1 MLLVTAYRVC
11 KFAGQGFWRNFW
23 LSLATISIIALA
35 SLTVNALIALNV
47 VADSAMATLEKKIDV
62 SIYFDA
68 DVPAAKVEEVRDYLG
83 KLSQVTGTKVVT
95 ADEALRAFRR
105 RHAPDA
111 AILETLEE
119 LGDNP
124 LGATLV
130 VTARQPKDYPVIIQ
144 ILNRSP
150 YRDLVSDEN
159 YKDHQRTIDEIR
171 LIADRINQSGIAL
184 SALFILI
191 ATLIVFNT
199 IRVAIYTH
207 RDEIAIMKLVGAS
220 NAFITAPFV
229 VEGVLYAL
237 CATALAIAVTFPLL
251 NAVQPY
257 LQNFFTGVPL
267 DLAGYFRQHL
277 MTIFGLQLCGMAALN
292 IVGSTFAVRRY
303 LKV

>member
-1 MLLVTAYRVC
+1 MLVTIYRVI
-11 KFAGQGFWRNFW
+11 KFAWQGFWRNFW
-23 LSLATISIIALA
+23 LSLVTISIIALA
-35 SLTVNALIALNV
+35 SLTVNALLALNV
-47 VADSAMATLEKKIDV
+47 VADSAVTSLEQKIDV
-62 SIYFDA
+62 SIYFDP
-68 DVPAAKVEEVRDYLG
+68 DVATPKVKEVQDYLS
-83 KLSQVTGTKVVT
+83 KLSQVSAITLVT
-95 ADEALRAFRR
+95 ADDAMKEFRQ
-105 RHAPDA
+105 RHARDA

-130 VTARQPKDYPVIIQ
+130 VTAQRPSDYPEIIQ
-144 ILNRSP
+144 VLNHSP

-159 YKDHQRTIDEIR
+159 YKDHQRTINEIR
-171 LIADRINQSGIAL
+171 LIADRINQAGIAI

-207 RDEIAIMKLVGAS
+207 RDEIGIMKLVGAS

-229 VEGVLYAL
+229 LEGVLYAL
-237 CATALAIAVTFPLL
+237 CATGLAVAVTFPLL

-257 LQNFFTGVPL
+257 LQDFFTGVPL
-267 DLAGYFRQHL
+267 DLAGYFRENFIA
-277 MTIFGLQLCGMAALN
+277 IFGSQLLGMSALN
-292 IVGSTFAVRRY
+292 MLGSVFAVRRY